1 LNDISLTGKLK
12 DIVMKNTKNWVIIA
26 CLIGAAVLIIFTN
39 TTLLNKML
47 VIGVAL
53 VGSGIIYKS
62 MLK

>member
-1 LNDISLTGKLK
+1 
-12 DIVMKNTKNWVIIA
+12 MKNTKNWVIIA

-39 TTLLNKML
+39 TTLLNKVL
-47 VIGVAL
+47 VIGVAF